1 MILLEKNSSD
11 RIKNFGKGYA
21 SAYRRYR
28 KKGVICRNNSPITE
42 TNDKFKT
49 YTQLKKLQINR
60 NNEKDDKNTS
70 NYTIKLKIFIIN
82 GQWRRRT

>member
-49 YTQLKKLQINR
+49 YTSVK
-60 NNEKDDKNTS
+60 
-70 NYTIKLKIFIIN
+70 
-82 GQWRRRT
+82 